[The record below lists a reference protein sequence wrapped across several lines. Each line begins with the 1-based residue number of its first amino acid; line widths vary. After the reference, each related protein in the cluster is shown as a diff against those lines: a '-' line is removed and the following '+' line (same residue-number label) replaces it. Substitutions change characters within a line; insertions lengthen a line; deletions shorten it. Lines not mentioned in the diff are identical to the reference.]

1 MHYKLQDATA
11 NCCKL
16 YFIDDDAPVF
26 LHTDASNYGIG
37 GYLYQVIDD
46 ARVPIQFVSR
56 KLNKRELKWNTV
68 EKEAYAIFHCLMKYL
83 ENQSIDKEV
92 GNSKVGGP
100 NTLLYSYRYDDS
112 TKTSQIH
119 QYRGS

>member
-1 MHYKLQDATA
+1 M
-11 NCCKL
+11 
-16 YFIDDDAPVF
+16 F

-68 EKEAYAIFHCLMKYL
+68 EKEAKSFVTFTGIDHQPIHPYSHEENGMVERANYEVPIKYTW
-83 ENQSIDKEV
+83 DKNHRNYEPPIKR
-92 GNSKVGGP
+92 SR
-100 NTLLYSYRYDDS
+100 SS
-112 TKTSQIH
+112 
-119 QYRGS
+119 